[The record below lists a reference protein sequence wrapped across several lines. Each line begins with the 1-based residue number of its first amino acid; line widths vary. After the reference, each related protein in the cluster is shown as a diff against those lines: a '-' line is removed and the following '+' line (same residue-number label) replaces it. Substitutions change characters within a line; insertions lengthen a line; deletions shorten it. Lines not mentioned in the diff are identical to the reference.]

1 MTRILG
7 FGEVLLRLASPAGV
21 PMAHGATL
29 DIHVGGAEANVLGAL
44 AQLGHDAAMLSVLPD
59 TMLGDRAANG
69 LRLMGIDTAPI
80 RRGPGRMGLY
90 WLEPG
95 AGPRPGRIVYDR
107 AGSAFAEAAGD
118 VDWTDALAGADWL
131 HLSGI
136 TPALTGACARAT
148 LAVARAARAA
158 GVRVSLDCNYRPSLW
173 AASGGDAPGLLAALA
188 GEAELLFGN
197 HRDIALMTGE
207 GFADEDRDR
216 QATLAAFRRF
226 PSLRLIASTRR
237 EVESAAQQ
245 SLSARLDMRDGAF
258 VSDAVAMTGI
268 IDRIGAG
275 DAFAAGVLHGV
286 LSGEKPARMV
296 ELGLA
301 AAVQKHFIAGDMWIG
316 GIGDLNAEAGDI
328 SR

>member
-7 FGEVLLRLASPAGV
+7 FGEILLRLASPMGV

-44 AQLGHDAAMLSVLPD
+44 AQLGHGAAMLSVLPD

-69 LRLMGIDTAPI
+69 LRLLGVDTVPI

-118 VDWTDALAGADWL
+118 IDWSDALEGADWL

-136 TPALTGACARAT
+136 TPALTGACAQAV
-148 LAVARAARAA
+148 LAIARAARAA

-207 GFADEDRDR
+207 VFAGDDRDR
-216 QATLAAFRRF
+216 QAVLAAFRRF

-245 SLSARLDMRDGAF
+245 SLSARLDMRDAAF

-286 LSGEKPARMV
+286 FMGEAPARIV
-296 ELGLA
+296 ELGLS

-316 GIGDLNAEAGDI
+316 CRDDLLAEAGDI